1 MRMKIAE
8 TNAALVQQGK
18 LKRFSHVRPGTGRRG
33 RPGRDQINELPAGD
47 VLFVDEL
54 TGLAV
59 QGRANLS
66 RSEAVEVAIIDVERP
81 VFVEAFKPL
90 RAVA

>member
-1 MRMKIAE
+1 MRMKIAD
-8 TNAALVQQGK
+8 TNAALVAQNK
-18 LKRFSHVRPGTGRRG
+18 LSRFSHVRPGAGRRG
-33 RPGRDQINELPAGD
+33 GPGRDQINELPKGD

-66 RSEAVEVAIIDVERP
+66 RAEAEELQFSVAPNI
-81 VFVEAFKPL
+81 

>member
-8 TNAALVQQGK
+8 INADLVRQGK
-18 LKRFSHVRPGTGRRG
+18 LARFSHVRPGTGRRG

-54 TGLAV
+54 TGIAY

-66 RSEAVEVAIIDVERP
+66 RAEAREMLPELAGTYGH
-81 VFVEAFKPL
+81 L